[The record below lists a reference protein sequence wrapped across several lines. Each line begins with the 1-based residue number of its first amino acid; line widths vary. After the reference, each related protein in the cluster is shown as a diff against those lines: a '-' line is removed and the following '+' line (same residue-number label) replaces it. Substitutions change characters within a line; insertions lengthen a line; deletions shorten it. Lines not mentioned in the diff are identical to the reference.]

1 MRSSTTFVTVS
12 LLASIAVVAA
22 APYESELYARD
33 GELVTRQHNFRRDGE
48 LVARQSRKAKAR
60 KAKAA
65 KINNV
70 VKTEAQVET
79 DRTKRQGDKAQKAK
93 LDAQLVADAKDGK
106 ITADE
111 VNKDKAA
118 GAAVVADTTKLN
130 KDRANRN
137 AAEKALLRRELVAR
151 QRAGMFAGVMA
162 GLRGKDKSLKNK
174 EKNVEAQ
181 IAQSAKVGFSFFH
194 KACQLTENAQ
204 TGDTAALGKETQQL
218 QNLQTKDK
226 QVNKERGTIRSF
238 FSKKHKRSDLD
249 DLLLEARAH
258 QVYARDLEAQ
268 YLEARDAHFDLEE
281 RDEIFPRGFWD
292 SEIDELD

>member
-33 GELVTRQHNFRRDGE
+33 GELVARQQKFRRDGE

-151 QRAGMFAGVMA
+151 QRAG
-162 GLRGKDKSLKNK
+162 LRGKDKSLKNK

-258 QVYARDLEAQ
+258 QIYARDLEAQ